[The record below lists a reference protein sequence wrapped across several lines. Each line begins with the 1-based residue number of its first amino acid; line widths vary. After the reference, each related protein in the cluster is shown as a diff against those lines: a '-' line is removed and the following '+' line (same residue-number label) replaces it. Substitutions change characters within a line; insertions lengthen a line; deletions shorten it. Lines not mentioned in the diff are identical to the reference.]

1 MNPEDLDLTEF
12 RRLAE
17 TWGGDIGRW
26 PEARQAAARRLAA
39 TAEGAA
45 LLRAAA
51 RLDELLA
58 EPRAIAPERAA
69 QAAARV
75 MQRLAAAP
83 QPPRARLWWWRWL
96 TAAAA
101 AAAQPRLRL
110 QPQLGF
116 AVASLA
122 LSIAVGASL
131 ATAFPWPA
139 PADQTSPLAMI
150 LDSASPGNFWSP
162 P

>member
-75 MQRLAAAP
+75 MQRLAAGP
-83 QPPRARLWWWRWL
+83 QPPRARLWRWL

-101 AAAQPRLRL
+101 AAARPRLRL

-116 AVASLA
+116 AAASLA

-150 LDSASPGNFWSP
+150 LDSASPASFWSP